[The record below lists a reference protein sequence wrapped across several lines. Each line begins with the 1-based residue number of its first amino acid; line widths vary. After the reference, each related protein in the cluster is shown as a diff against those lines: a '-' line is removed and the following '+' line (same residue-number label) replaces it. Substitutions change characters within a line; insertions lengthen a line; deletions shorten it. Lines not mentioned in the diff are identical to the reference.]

1 METFIKAVKSF
12 PILDV
17 LGPRIWAN
25 QITGFLNVYHLMNE
39 VCDESDFFLQINI
52 KDLSNYVFLFEV
64 SGQSGGNTN
73 IYRYD
78 VLSAN
83 NYEHIQYII
92 VM

>member
-1 METFIKAVKSF
+1 
-12 PILDV
+12 
-17 LGPRIWAN
+17 
-25 QITGFLNVYHLMNE
+25 MNE
-39 VCDESDFFLQINI
+39 VWDEIDFFLQINI

-83 NYEHIQYII
+83 NYEHIHYII